1 MTSVN
6 AARRL
11 LFVHA
16 HPDDESSKAAATA
29 ARYVDEGARV
39 TLVTCTDGAA
49 GEVLNPSFPTAVLDA
64 VDMARIRRDELAD
77 AVAAIGFHAVH
88 QLGYADSGW
97 HEDASLVPEGTFARM
112 DLDVAAE
119 ALAQVL
125 RNERPHV
132 VVTYPENGGYPH
144 PDHIM
149 THLVSVRAVELAAPD
164 WQVAKVYAAN
174 TFLRERVLALHEA
187 MLAAGLESP
196 YADWIESGRRPDIVP
211 HARIHCA
218 DTFDRRDAA
227 LRAHASQV
235 DPDGMWFAVP
245 RDLERA
251 AYPWEAY
258 EMLWSLVPTV
268 VPEADLFDG
277 LDPVAWDAAEAER
290 TGVGTATA
298 TGAAQSTR
306 SSR

>member
-1 MTSVN
+1 MTAHVTSRA

-29 ARYVDEGARV
+29 ARYVDAGARV

-49 GEVLNPSFPTAVLDA
+49 GEVLNPSFDTAALEA
-64 VDMARIRRDELAD
+64 VGMARVRSDELAD

-88 QLGYADSGW
+88 LLGYPDSGW
-97 HEDASLVPEGTFARM
+97 HEDASAVPDGTFARM

-119 ALAQVL
+119 ALAAII
-125 RNERPHV
+125 REERPQV

-149 THLVSVRAVELAAPD
+149 THLVTVRAIELAAPE
-164 WQVAKVYAAN
+164 WQVLKLYAAN
-174 TFLRERVLALHEA
+174 TFLRERVVALHEA

-196 YADWIESGRRPDIVP
+196 YEEWLESGRRPDIVP

-218 DTFDRRDAA
+218 DTFPRRDAA

-245 RDLERA
+245 RDIERE

-258 EMLWSLVPTV
+258 ELLWSLVLTS
-268 VPEADLFDG
+268 VPEDDLFAGID
-277 LDPVAWDAAEAER
+277 DAA
-290 TGVGTATA
+290 
-298 TGAAQSTR
+298 AA
-306 SSR
+306 

>member
-1 MTSVN
+1 MTSDGP
-6 AARRL
+6 ARRL

-49 GEVLNPSFPTAVLDA
+49 GEVLNPSFSTVLLDA
-64 VDMARIRRDELAD
+64 VGIAQVRRAELAD
-77 AVAAIGFHAVH
+77 AVAAIGFHAAH
-88 QLGYADSGW
+88 QLGFSDSGW
-97 HEDASLVPEGTFARM
+97 HEDASAVPDGTFARM

-119 ALAQVL
+119 SLARVL
-125 RNERPHV
+125 CEERPHV

-149 THLVSVRAVELAAPD
+149 THLVTLRAIELAAPV
-164 WQVAKVYAAN
+164 WQVAKVYAAH
-174 TFLRERVLALHEA
+174 TFLHERVVALHEV

-196 YADWIESGRRPDIVP
+196 YADWIESVRRPDIAP
-211 HARIHCA
+211 HARIRCA
-218 DTFDRRDAA
+218 DTFERRDAA

-235 DPDGMWFAVP
+235 DPDGRWFAVP
-245 RDLERA
+245 RELERA

-258 EMLWSLVPTV
+258 EMLWSLVATV

-277 LDPVAWDAAEAER
+277 LDVAAWDAASPGSVVPR
-290 TGVGTATA
+290 PTSPPTWVP
-298 TGAAQSTR
+298 
-306 SSR
+306 

>member
-1 MTSVN
+1 MTTVDI
-6 AARRL
+6 ARRIM
-11 LFVHA
+11 FVHA
-16 HPDDESSKAAATA
+16 HPDDESSKGAATA

-49 GEVLNPSFPTAVLDA
+49 GEVLNASF
-64 VDMARIRRDELAD
+64 DMAALEAVGMTRVRSDELDD

-88 QLGYADSGW
+88 LLGFPDSGW
-97 HEDASLVPEGTFARM
+97 HEDASAVPAGTFARM

-119 ALAQVL
+119 ALAAVI
-125 RNERPHV
+125 REERPQV

-149 THLVSVRAVELAAPD
+149 THLVTVRAVELAAPE
-164 WQVAKVYAAN
+164 WQVVKLYAAN

-196 YADWIESGRRPDIVP
+196 YAEWIEEGRRPDVVP

-218 DTFDRRDAA
+218 GTFQRRDAA
-227 LRAHASQV
+227 LLAHASQV

-245 RDLERA
+245 RDLERE

-258 EMLWSLVPTV
+258 ELLWSLVPTV
-268 VPEADLFDG
+268 IPEGDLFHG
-277 LDPVAWDAAEAER
+277 I
-290 TGVGTATA
+290 G
-298 TGAAQSTR
+298 
-306 SSR
+306 

>member
-1 MTSVN
+1 VTAHVTSRA

-29 ARYVDEGARV
+29 ARYVDAGARV

-49 GEVLNPSFPTAVLDA
+49 GEVLNPSFDTAALEA
-64 VDMARIRRDELAD
+64 VGMARVRSDELAD

-88 QLGYADSGW
+88 LLGYPDSGW
-97 HEDASLVPEGTFARM
+97 HEDASAVPDGTFARM

-119 ALAQVL
+119 ALAAII
-125 RNERPHV
+125 REERPQV

-149 THLVSVRAVELAAPD
+149 THLVTVRAIELAAPE
-164 WQVAKVYAAN
+164 WQVLKLYAAN
-174 TFLRERVLALHEA
+174 TFLRERVVALHEA

-196 YADWIESGRRPDIVP
+196 YEEWLESGRRPDIVP

-218 DTFDRRDAA
+218 DTFPRRDAA

-245 RDLERA
+245 RDIERE

-258 EMLWSLVPTV
+258 ELLWSLVLTS
-268 VPEADLFDG
+268 VPEDDLFAGID
-277 LDPVAWDAAEAER
+277 DAA
-290 TGVGTATA
+290 
-298 TGAAQSTR
+298 AA
-306 SSR
+306 

>member
-1 MTSVN
+1 MSTPD
-6 AARRL
+6 AGRRI

-16 HPDDESSKAAATA
+16 HPDDESSKGAATA

-49 GEVLNPSFPTAVLDA
+49 GEVLNPSFGMTALDA
-64 VDMARIRRDELAD
+64 VGMARVRSDELDD

-88 QLGYADSGW
+88 PLGFPDSGW
-97 HEDASLVPEGTFARM
+97 HEDAAAVPDGTFARM

-119 ALAQVL
+119 ALAAVI
-125 RNERPHV
+125 RIERPQV

-149 THLVSVRAVELAAPD
+149 THLVTVRAVELAAPD
-164 WQVAKVYAAN
+164 WQVMKLYAVN

-196 YADWIESGRRPDIVP
+196 YTEWIEEGRRPDIAP

-245 RDLERA
+245 RDIERA

-258 EMLWSLVPTV
+258 ELLWSHVLIV
-268 VPEADLFDG
+268 VPEDDLFSG
-277 LDPVAWDAAEAER
+277 LDGAER
-290 TGVGTATA
+290 IPEVG
-298 TGAAQSTR
+298 S
-306 SSR
+306 

>member
-1 MTSVN
+1 MTAHVTSRA

-29 ARYVDEGARV
+29 ARYVDAGARV

-49 GEVLNPSFPTAVLDA
+49 GEVLNPSFDTAALEA
-64 VDMARIRRDELAD
+64 VGMARVRSDELAD

-88 QLGYADSGW
+88 LLGYPDSGW
-97 HEDASLVPEGTFARM
+97 HEDASAVPDGTFART

-119 ALAQVL
+119 ALAAII
-125 RNERPHV
+125 REERPQV

-149 THLVSVRAVELAAPD
+149 THLVTVRAIELAAPE
-164 WQVAKVYAAN
+164 WQVLKLYAAN
-174 TFLRERVLALHEA
+174 TFLRERVVALHEA

-196 YADWIESGRRPDIVP
+196 YEEWLESGRRPDIVP

-218 DTFDRRDAA
+218 DTFPRRDAA

-245 RDLERA
+245 RDIERE

-258 EMLWSLVPTV
+258 ELLWSLVLTS
-268 VPEADLFDG
+268 VPEDDLFAGID
-277 LDPVAWDAAEAER
+277 DAA
-290 TGVGTATA
+290 
-298 TGAAQSTR
+298 AA
-306 SSR
+306 

>member
-1 MTSVN
+1 MTTVDI
-6 AARRL
+6 ARRIM
-11 LFVHA
+11 FVHA
-16 HPDDESSKAAATA
+16 HPDDESSKGAATA

-49 GEVLNPSFPTAVLDA
+49 GEVLNASF
-64 VDMARIRRDELAD
+64 DMAALEAVGMARVRSDELDD

-88 QLGYADSGW
+88 LLGFPDSGW
-97 HEDASLVPEGTFARM
+97 HEDASAVPAGTFARM

-119 ALAQVL
+119 ALAAVI
-125 RNERPHV
+125 REERPQV

-149 THLVSVRAVELAAPD
+149 THLVTVRAVELAAPE
-164 WQVAKVYAAN
+164 WQVVKLYAAN

-196 YADWIESGRRPDIVP
+196 YAEWIEEGRRPDVVP

-218 DTFDRRDAA
+218 GTFQRRDAA
-227 LRAHASQV
+227 LLAHASQV

-245 RDLERA
+245 RDLERE

-258 EMLWSLVPTV
+258 ELLWSLVPTV
-268 VPEADLFDG
+268 IPEGDLFHG
-277 LDPVAWDAAEAER
+277 I
-290 TGVGTATA
+290 G
-298 TGAAQSTR
+298 
-306 SSR
+306 

>member
-1 MTSVN
+1 VTAHVTSRA

-29 ARYVDEGARV
+29 ARYVDAGARV

-49 GEVLNPSFPTAVLDA
+49 GEVLNPSFDTAALEA
-64 VDMARIRRDELAD
+64 VGMARVRSDELAD

-88 QLGYADSGW
+88 LLGYPDSGW
-97 HEDASLVPEGTFARM
+97 HEDASAVPDGTFARM

-119 ALAQVL
+119 ALAAII
-125 RNERPHV
+125 REERPQV

-149 THLVSVRAVELAAPD
+149 THLVTVRAIELAAPE
-164 WQVAKVYAAN
+164 WQVLKLYAAN
-174 TFLRERVLALHEA
+174 TFLRERVVALHEA

-196 YADWIESGRRPDIVP
+196 YEEWLESGRRPDIVP

-218 DTFDRRDAA
+218 DTFPRRDAA

-245 RDLERA
+245 RDIERE

-258 EMLWSLVPTV
+258 ELLWSMVLTS
-268 VPEADLFDG
+268 VPEDDLFAGID
-277 LDPVAWDAAEAER
+277 DAA
-290 TGVGTATA
+290 
-298 TGAAQSTR
+298 AA
-306 SSR
+306 

>member
-1 MTSVN
+1 MTTVDI
-6 AARRL
+6 ARRIM
-11 LFVHA
+11 FVHA
-16 HPDDESSKAAATA
+16 HPDDESSKGAATA

-49 GEVLNPSFPTAVLDA
+49 GEVLNASF
-64 VDMARIRRDELAD
+64 DMAALEAVGMARVRSDELDD

-88 QLGYADSGW
+88 LLGFPDSGW
-97 HEDASLVPEGTFARM
+97 HEDASAVPAGTFARM

-119 ALAQVL
+119 ALAAVF
-125 RNERPHV
+125 REERPQV

-149 THLVSVRAVELAAPD
+149 THLVTVRAVELAAPE
-164 WQVAKVYAAN
+164 WQVVKLYAAN

-196 YADWIESGRRPDIVP
+196 YAEWIEEGRRPDVVP

-218 DTFDRRDAA
+218 GTFQRRDAA
-227 LRAHASQV
+227 LLAHASQV

-245 RDLERA
+245 RDLERE

-258 EMLWSLVPTV
+258 ELLWSLVPTV
-268 VPEADLFDG
+268 IPEGDLFHG
-277 LDPVAWDAAEAER
+277 I
-290 TGVGTATA
+290 G
-298 TGAAQSTR
+298 
-306 SSR
+306 

>member
-1 MTSVN
+1 MSTLD
-6 AARRL
+6 AARRI

-49 GEVLNPSFPTAVLDA
+49 GEVLNPSFDTTALDA
-64 VDMARIRRDELAD
+64 VGMARVRSDELAD

-88 QLGYADSGW
+88 LLGFPDSGW
-97 HEDASLVPEGTFARM
+97 HEDAAAVPDGTFARM

-119 ALAQVL
+119 TLAAVI
-125 RNERPHV
+125 RAERPQV

-149 THLVSVRAVELAAPD
+149 THLVTVRAIELAAPD
-164 WQVAKVYAAN
+164 WQVVKLYAAN
-174 TFLRERVLALHEA
+174 TFLRERVVALHEA
-187 MLAAGLESP
+187 MLAADLESP
-196 YADWIESGRRPDIVP
+196 YAEWLEPGRRPDVEP

-218 DTFDRRDAA
+218 DTFVRRDAA

-245 RDLERA
+245 RDLERE

-258 EMLWSLVPTV
+258 ELLWSLVPTAI
-268 VPEADLFDG
+268 PEDDLFFGID
-277 LDPVAWDAAEAER
+277 
-290 TGVGTATA
+290 
-298 TGAAQSTR
+298 
-306 SSR
+306 

>member
-1 MTSVN
+1 MSALD
-6 AARRL
+6 AARRIM
-11 LFVHA
+11 FVHA
-16 HPDDESSKAAATA
+16 HPDDESSKGAATA

-49 GEVLNPSFPTAVLDA
+49 GEVLNPSFDTAALEA
-64 VDMARIRRDELAD
+64 VGMARVRSDELDD

-88 QLGYADSGW
+88 LLGFPDSGW
-97 HEDASLVPEGTFARM
+97 HEDASVVPDGTFARM

-119 ALAQVL
+119 ALAAVV
-125 RNERPHV
+125 REERPQV

-149 THLVSVRAVELAAPD
+149 THLVTVRAVELAAPQ
-164 WQVAKVYAAN
+164 WQVVKLYAAN

-196 YADWIESGRRPDIVP
+196 YAEWIEEGRRPDVVP

-218 DTFDRRDAA
+218 GTFERRDAA

-245 RDLERA
+245 RDLERE

-258 EMLWSLVPTV
+258 ELLWSLVPTV
-268 VPEADLFDG
+268 IPEGDLFHG
-277 LDPVAWDAAEAER
+277 IA
-290 TGVGTATA
+290 
-298 TGAAQSTR
+298 
-306 SSR
+306 

>member
-1 MTSVN
+1 VTSRA

-29 ARYVDEGARV
+29 ARYVDAGARV

-49 GEVLNPSFPTAVLDA
+49 GEVLNPSFDTAALEA
-64 VDMARIRRDELAD
+64 VGMARVRSDELAD

-88 QLGYADSGW
+88 LLGYPDSGW
-97 HEDASLVPEGTFARM
+97 HEDASAVPDGTFART

-119 ALAQVL
+119 ALAAII
-125 RNERPHV
+125 REERPQV

-149 THLVSVRAVELAAPD
+149 THLVTVRAIELAAPE
-164 WQVAKVYAAN
+164 WQVLKLYAAN
-174 TFLRERVLALHEA
+174 TFLRERVVALHEA

-196 YADWIESGRRPDIVP
+196 YEEWLESGRRPDIVP

-218 DTFDRRDAA
+218 DTFPRRDAA

-245 RDLERA
+245 RDIERE

-258 EMLWSLVPTV
+258 ELLWSLVLTS
-268 VPEADLFDG
+268 VPEDDLFAGID
-277 LDPVAWDAAEAER
+277 DAA
-290 TGVGTATA
+290 
-298 TGAAQSTR
+298 AA
-306 SSR
+306 

>member
-1 MTSVN
+1 MSALD
-6 AARRL
+6 AARRIM
-11 LFVHA
+11 FVHA
-16 HPDDESSKAAATA
+16 HPDDESSKGAATA

-49 GEVLNPSFPTAVLDA
+49 GEVLNASFDTAALEA
-64 VDMARIRRDELAD
+64 IGMARVRSDELDD

-88 QLGYADSGW
+88 LLGFPDSGW
-97 HEDASLVPEGTFARM
+97 HEDASVVPDGTFARM
-112 DLDVAAE
+112 DLDAAAE
-119 ALAQVL
+119 ALAAVI
-125 RNERPHV
+125 REERPQV

-149 THLVSVRAVELAAPD
+149 THLVTVRAVELAVPQ
-164 WQVAKVYAAN
+164 WQVVKLYAAN

-196 YADWIESGRRPDIVP
+196 YAEWIEEGRRPDVVP

-218 DTFDRRDAA
+218 GTFERRDAA

-245 RDLERA
+245 RDLERE

-258 EMLWSLVPTV
+258 ELLWSLVPTV
-268 VPEADLFDG
+268 VPEGDLFHGID
-277 LDPVAWDAAEAER
+277 
-290 TGVGTATA
+290 
-298 TGAAQSTR
+298 
-306 SSR
+306 

>member
-1 MTSVN
+1 MSTLETV
-6 AARRL
+6 RRI

-49 GEVLNPSFPTAVLDA
+49 GEVLNPSFDTTALDA
-64 VDMARIRRDELAD
+64 VGMALVRRDELAD
-77 AVAAIGFHAVH
+77 AVAAIGFHATY
-88 QLGYADSGW
+88 QLGFPDSGW
-97 HEDASLVPEGTFARM
+97 HEDASAVPEGTFARM

-119 ALAQVL
+119 ALAAVIRQ
-125 RNERPHV
+125 ERPQV

-149 THLVSVRAVELAAPD
+149 THLVTVRAIELAAAD
-164 WQVAKVYAAN
+164 WQVLKLYAAN
-174 TFLRERVLALHEA
+174 SFLQERVLALHGA

-196 YADWIESGRRPDIVP
+196 YTEWIETGRRPDVVP

-218 DTFDRRDAA
+218 DTFVRRDAA

-235 DPDGMWFAVP
+235 DPDGRWFAVP
-245 RDLERA
+245 RELERE

-258 EMLWSLVPTV
+258 ELLWSLVMTD
-268 VPEADLFDG
+268 VPEDDLFQG
-277 LDPVAWDAAEAER
+277 IA
-290 TGVGTATA
+290 
-298 TGAAQSTR
+298 
-306 SSR
+306 